1 MKDSTLL
8 LFRLANGIVAPMTED
23 EYKEFVEN
31 RDSWE
36 DQSRFPFFPCVSAF
50 SRVCVCACTRI
61 SSFRNR
67 IRKGRRDELVYS
79 DQNPTL
85 LSFLFLSVVV

>member
-8 LFRLANGIVAPMTED
+8 LVRLANGIVAPMTED

-36 DQSRFPFFPCVSAF
+36 D
-50 SRVCVCACTRI
+50 
-61 SSFRNR
+61 
-67 IRKGRRDELVYS
+67 
-79 DQNPTL
+79 
-85 LSFLFLSVVV
+85 